1 MAVLFDPSRYFSVIG
16 LSSELLVGAKLY
28 WYVGGSTTPINTYAD
43 RGLTVANS
51 NPVLADGV
59 ARFPQIWLADGTNYK
74 WVLTASNGTPASPI
88 ITQDDYLT
96 PPSAPSFDPDLTDF
110 LTGAEPLPLA
120 NGGTGA
126 TSAVDALDVLGG
138 MGLVGGAFT
147 GDITRDTKGGYI
159 VNANSGMAGGTVY
172 LQAIGGSPPA
182 GMVAGDWLAEY

>member
-51 NPVLADGV
+51 NPVIADGV

-74 WVLTASNGTPASPI
+74 WVLTAADGTPASPI

-96 PPSAPSFDPDLTDF
+96 PALAPTYDPDLTDF
-110 LTGAEPLPLA
+110 LQGTEPLPLA

-126 TSAVDALDVLGG
+126 TSAVDALDLLGG
-138 MGLVGGAFT
+138 MGVAGGAFD
-147 GDITRDTKGGYI
+147 GPITLAGKGGFLR
-159 VNANSGMAGGTVY
+159 NANAGAASGDVFI
-172 LQAIGGSPPA
+172 QAIGGAAPTMA
-182 GMVAGDWLAEY
+182 NGDWLAEY

>member
-16 LSSELLVGAKLY
+16 LSSELLVGAKLF
-28 WYVGGSTTPINTYAD
+28 WYVGGSTTPTNTYTD

-110 LTGAEPLPLA
+110 LTGAEPLPIE
-120 NGGTGA
+120 NGGTA
-126 TSAVDALDVLGG
+126 ANSAVDALATLNA
-138 MGLVGGAFT
+138 MGVVGGAFS
-147 GDITRDTKGGYI
+147 GQITLATKGGYI
-159 VNANSGMAGGTVY
+159 HNSNTGMAGGEVFI
-172 LQAIGGSPPA
+172 QAAGGDPPT
-182 GMVAGDWLAEY
+182 MVAGDWLGEY